1 MKATTNKT
9 REDYY
14 TVFNSNLGKM
24 PKEFKK
30 LLKVLE
36 AIGIPA
42 GTWALG
48 GSWSML
54 CHGVPLTRALH
65 DIDIMVTPDMAKRI
79 LSVCTEEN
87 PFMVAIPRPY
97 YGAGKLRNRPCI
109 EAKLAGMMPIDF
121 IVVPEEELKKEVHWR
136 YSSILDD
143 GCLMV
148 TMESLVEVKASW
160 KRPKDIEDL
169 KLICPLYFPEVTN
182 IDCIINM
189 ANDK

>member
-1 MKATTNKT
+1 MKTTTIKT
-9 REDYY
+9 GEDYNA
-14 TVFNSNLGKM
+14 VFNSNLAKM
-24 PKEFKK
+24 AKEFKK
-30 LLKVLE
+30 LLMVFDALE
-36 AIGIPA
+36 IPE
-42 GTWALG
+42 GKWALG

-54 CHGVPLTRALH
+54 CHGVPLTRVLH
-65 DIDIMVTPDMAKRI
+65 DIDIMITPDVAKRI

-87 PFMVAIPRPY
+87 PFMVARPRPY
-97 YGAGKLRNRPCI
+97 YGAGKLRTRPCI
-109 EAKLAGMMPIDF
+109 KAKLAGMMPIDF

-169 KLICPLYFPEVTN
+169 KLICPLYFPEVTD
-182 IDCIINM
+182 IECIINM